1 MFLENVYHVLQ
12 ELLELSVPVNASA
25 HQMEQH
31 YVYTQRVNVS
41 AHLIGMEILVKCIA
55 LLGMS
60 TIHVIPRPWIR
71 MFVFV
76 QVIK

>member
-1 MFLENVYHVLQ
+1 MLI
-12 ELLELSVPVNASA
+12 NANA
-25 HQMEQH
+25 QLMEQL

-41 AHLIGMEILVKCIA
+41 VHLIGMEILVKCTA

-60 TIHVIPRPWIR
+60 TIHVIPRPWIQ